1 MHQSIL
7 AYRRMRYL
15 WVAAAVAALA
25 VVAYALH
32 RPAEPA
38 NGGTWLGYTLGVA
51 GTLLIAWLT
60 AFGIRKRR
68 YASTL
73 GTVQGW
79 LSAHV
84 YLGTALIVIVTLH
97 AGMQFGWNVHTLA
110 YALTCIVVVSG
121 FAGVWL
127 YLRFPEQMSVNRA
140 AQTGEQMLSEL
151 ADLDRLCMRQAAAI
165 GGDFPDVIMSSR
177 DRTMLGGGAWT
188 LLAGRDHSRVLLPSH
203 VAGDSRHQRPQPNPS
218 QTRLLD
224 WLGAQLAESTDGQRT
239 RQIHELMSL
248 VGARRSLLERLRRDA
263 QIRAWLEAWL
273 YLHVPASFA
282 LIAALVSHIIVVFL
296 YW

>member
-15 WVAAAVAALA
+15 WVAIAVSLAAVI
-25 VVAYALH
+25 AYAVH
-32 RPAEPA
+32 RPAEPP
-38 NGGTWLGYTLGVA
+38 NGGTWLGYTLGA
-51 GTLLIAWLT
+51 TATIFIAVLT

-68 YASTL
+68 YSSTA

-84 YLGTALIVIVTLH
+84 YLGAALIVIVTLH

-110 YALTCIVVVSG
+110 YALTCLVVASG

-127 YLRFPEQMSVNRA
+127 YIRYPEQMSRNRS
-140 AQTGEQMLSEL
+140 AQTREQMLAEL
-151 ADLDRLCMRQAAAI
+151 ADLDRLCTRQAAAI
-165 GGDFPDVIMSSR
+165 GGEFPDVLMSAR
-177 DRTMLGGGAWT
+177 DRTVLGGNAWA
-188 LLAGRDHSRVLLPSH
+188 LLAGKDRSRVLMPSPTSD
-203 VAGDSRHQRPQPNPS
+203 GSHQHRSQPNPS

-224 WLGAQLAESTDGQRT
+224 WLGAQLAESTDGERT

-248 VGARRSLLERLRRDA
+248 VSARRSLLDRLRRDA

-273 YLHVPASFA
+273 YLHIPATFA
-282 LIAALVSHIIVVFL
+282 LIAALIAHIIVVFL

>member
-15 WVAAAVAALA
+15 WVATAVSVA
-25 VVAYALH
+25 VVVVYALH
-32 RPAEPA
+32 RPAEPP

-68 YASTL
+68 YSSTL
-73 GTVQGW
+73 GSVQGW

-84 YLGTALIVIVTLH
+84 YLGSALVVIATLH

-110 YALTCIVVVSG
+110 YALTCLVVASG

-127 YLRFPEQMSVNRA
+127 YLRYPEQMSRNRA
-140 AQTGEQMLSEL
+140 AQTREQMLAEL
-151 ADLDRLCMRQAAAI
+151 ADLDRLCARHAASI
-165 GGDFPDVIMSSR
+165 GGEFPDVIMSGR
-177 DRTMLGGGAWT
+177 DRTMLGGNAWA
-188 LLAGRDHSRVLLPSH
+188 LLAGRDRSRLLLPSP
-203 VAGDSRHQRPQPNPS
+203 ATGGTQQQRGLPNPS

-224 WLGAQLAESTDGQRT
+224 WLGAQLAESTDGDRT

-248 VGARRSLLERLRRDA
+248 VGARRGLLDRLRRDA

-273 YLHVPASFA
+273 YLHIPATFA
-282 LIAALVSHIIVVFL
+282 LIAALVAHIIVVFL

>member
-15 WVAAAVAALA
+15 WVAIAVSIAA
-25 VVAYALH
+25 VVAYAVH
-32 RPAEPA
+32 RPAEPP
-38 NGGTWLGYTLGVA
+38 NGGTWLGYTLGAA
-51 GTLLIAWLT
+51 GTLLIIWLT

-68 YASTL
+68 YSSTL
-73 GTVQGW
+73 GSVQGW

-84 YLGTALIVIVTLH
+84 YLGAALIVIATLH

-110 YALTCIVVVSG
+110 YALTCLVVASG

-127 YLRFPEQMSVNRA
+127 YLRYPEQMSRNRA
-140 AQTGEQMLSEL
+140 AQTREQMLAEL
-151 ADLDRLCMRQAAAI
+151 ADFDRLCTRQAAAL
-165 GGDFPDVIMSSR
+165 GSEFPDVLMSAR
-177 DRTMLGGGAWT
+177 DRTVLGGNAWA
-188 LLAGRDHSRVLLPSH
+188 LLAGRDRSRVLMPSPTSD
-203 VAGDSRHQRPQPNPS
+203 GSHQHRSLPNPS

-224 WLGAQLAESTDGQRT
+224 WLGAQLAESTDGERT

-248 VGARRSLLERLRRDA
+248 VSARRNLLDRLRRDA

-273 YLHVPASFA
+273 YLHIPATFA
-282 LIAALVSHIIVVFL
+282 LIAALIAHIIVVFL

>member
-15 WVAAAVAALA
+15 WVATAICVAAVA
-25 VVAYALH
+25 AYALH
-32 RPAEPA
+32 RPAEPP
-38 NGGTWLGYTLGVA
+38 NGGTWLGYTLGA
-51 GTLLIAWLT
+51 TGTILIAVLT

-84 YLGTALIVIVTLH
+84 YLGTALIVIATLH

-110 YALTCIVVVSG
+110 YALTCLVAASG
-121 FAGVWL
+121 FIGVWL
-127 YLRFPEQMSVNRA
+127 YLAFPEQMSRNRA
-140 AQTGEQMLSEL
+140 AQTREQMLAEL
-151 ADLDRLCMRQAAAI
+151 ADLDRLCARQAAAI
-165 GGDFPDVIMSSR
+165 GGDFPDAIMSGR
-177 DRTMLGGGAWT
+177 DRTMLGGNAWA
-188 LLAGRDHSRVLLPSH
+188 LLAGRDRSRVLLSSPATG
-203 VAGDSRHQRPQPNPS
+203 VAQQRALPNPS

-224 WLGAQLAESTDGQRT
+224 WIGAQLAESTDGERT

-248 VGARRSLLERLRRDA
+248 VGARRGLLDRLRRDA

-273 YLHVPASFA
+273 YLHIPATFA
-282 LIAALVSHIIVVFL
+282 LIAALVAHIIVVFL

>member
-15 WVAAAVAALA
+15 WIAAAICVIA

-32 RPAEPA
+32 RPAEPP
-38 NGGTWLGYTLGVA
+38 NGGTWLGYTLGAA
-51 GTLLIAWLT
+51 GTLLIIWLT

-68 YASTL
+68 YSSTL

-84 YLGTALIVIVTLH
+84 YLGTALIVIATLH

-110 YALTCIVVVSG
+110 YALTCLVVASG

-127 YLRFPEQMSVNRA
+127 YLRYPEQMSRNRA
-140 AQTGEQMLSEL
+140 AQTREQMLAEL
-151 ADLDRLCMRQAAAI
+151 ADLDRLCGRQAASI
-165 GGDFPDVIMSSR
+165 GGEFPDVIMSGR
-177 DRTMLGGGAWT
+177 DRTVLGGNALA
-188 LLAGRDHSRVLLPSH
+188 LLAGRDRSRVLLPSPA
-203 VAGDSRHQRPQPNPS
+203 AGGPQPQRSLPNSS

-224 WLGAQLAESTDGQRT
+224 WLGAQLAESTDGERT

-248 VGARRSLLERLRRDA
+248 VGARRSLLDRVRRDA

-273 YLHVPASFA
+273 YLHIPATFA
-282 LIAALVSHIIVVFL
+282 LIAALVAHIIVVFL

>member
-15 WVAAAVAALA
+15 WVAVAISVAAIA
-25 VVAYALH
+25 AYALH
-32 RPAEPA
+32 RPAEPP

-51 GTLLIAWLT
+51 GTLLIIWLT

-68 YASTL
+68 YSSTL
-73 GTVQGW
+73 GSVQGW

-84 YLGTALIVIVTLH
+84 YLGTALILIVTLH
-97 AGMQFGWNVHTLA
+97 AGLQFGWNVHTLA
-110 YALTCIVVVSG
+110 YALTCLVVASG
-121 FAGVWL
+121 FIGVWL
-127 YLRFPEQMSVNRA
+127 YLVFPEQMSRNRA
-140 AQTGEQMLSEL
+140 AQTREQMLAEL
-151 ADLDRLCMRQAAAI
+151 ADLDRLCTRQATSI
-165 GGDFPDVIMSSR
+165 GGEFPDAIRSGR
-177 DRTMLGGGAWT
+177 DRTMLGGNAWA
-188 LLAGRDHSRVLLPSH
+188 LLAGRDRSRVLLPSPA
-203 VAGDSRHQRPQPNPS
+203 AGVQQHQRPLPNPS

-224 WLGAQLAESTDGQRT
+224 WLGAQLAESTDGDRT

-248 VGARRSLLERLRRDA
+248 VGARRSLLDRLRRDA

-273 YLHVPASFA
+273 YLHIPATFA
-282 LIAALVSHIIVVFL
+282 LIAALIAHIIVVFL